1 MVRWE
6 RMKSMGSES
15 SEVHIPLMGV
25 IQYTKW
31 YLVDTLSKMTPN
43 TSLSA
48 FIFRMNG
55 LIENQA
61 PLSLNPSGF

>member
-1 MVRWE
+1 MARWE

-31 YLVDTLSKMTPN
+31 YLADTLSRMTPS

-48 FIFRMNG
+48 FIFRMKDLN
-55 LIENQA
+55 ENQVLLCLK
-61 PLSLNPSGF
+61 PPGF